1 MFCKGV
7 TVKMY
12 EFKNNL
18 LLENVNYYLN
28 LQQIIMTLLVKVLA
42 LKLMA
47 PEILR
52 MVVAKAC

>member
-1 MFCKGV
+1 
-7 TVKMY
+7 MY